1 MTRRAV
7 HRPDPDV
14 SLRSSSF
21 TLSQATKARGTP
33 ARPSARAVGP
43 LLPAP
48 RIEHLTEP
56 RAFPIYVASVE
67 IPVSNHPLY
76 TRFALPDD
84 PDLDTFASGVR
95 EVDAYF
101 RSRQWFNV
109 EKDRAAPPTYQFL
122 TAPDGEV
129 VGYAAVAFRNCD
141 HPHDGAGT
149 RSRYL
154 MVYVAG
160 VHSRFQGVENPN
172 APGESY
178 AVSIF
183 RVLEDFA
190 RKKQGCVGLTL
201 WVRTDNPRAV
211 AFYRKI
217 GFEADP
223 AGPVQRDAGAP
234 HLTMRKL
241 L

>member
-1 MTRRAV
+1 MTELGASPTYV
-7 HRPDPDV
+7 V
-14 SLRSSSF
+14 SAEIR
-21 TLSQATKARGTP
+21 
-33 ARPSARAVGP
+33 V
-43 LLPAP
+43 
-48 RIEHLTEP
+48 LT
-56 RAFPIYVASVE
+56 
-67 IPVSNHPLY
+67 HPLY

-84 PDLDTFASGVR
+84 PDLDTFASGVP

-109 EKDRAAPPTYQFL
+109 EKERAAPPTYQFL
-122 TAPDGEV
+122 TAQDGEV

-160 VHSRFQGVENPN
+160 VHSRFQGAENPN
-172 APGESY
+172 APGESF

-183 RVLEDFA
+183 RVLEGFA
-190 RKKQGCVGLTL
+190 LKKQGCVGLTL
-201 WVRTDNPRAV
+201 WVRTDNPRAI
-211 AFYRKI
+211 AFYEKI
-217 GFEADP
+217 GFAADP